1 MKDVRDQYSK
11 FYNIA
16 LIKLYH
22 QSKKKK
28 FKCAFIRLLKFNN
41 HIHYYISLQRLWGKM
56 YSISSIL
63 LYEVFVMIDDTFI
76 CKTYILKF
84 VLYLALLNFL
94 EHIKSGRKVW
104 TNKFF
109 LYLQYIYIYIYKINF
124 CPIFGAF
131 L

>member
-63 LYEVFVMIDDTFI
+63 LYEVFVMIDDT
-76 CKTYILKF
+76 LF
-84 VLYLALLNFL
+84 VRPMY
-94 EHIKSGRKVW
+94 
-104 TNKFF
+104 
-109 LYLQYIYIYIYKINF
+109 
-124 CPIFGAF
+124 
-131 L
+131 

>member
-28 FKCAFIRLLKFNN
+28 FKRAFIRLLKFTN
-41 HIHYYISLQRLWGKM
+41 HIQYYISLQRLWSKI
-56 YSISSIL
+56 YSISIIL
-63 LYEVFVMIDDTFI
+63 LCEVFVMIDNTFI
-76 CKTYILKF
+76 CKTYVLKF

-104 TNKFF
+104 N
-109 LYLQYIYIYIYKINF
+109 
-124 CPIFGAF
+124 
-131 L
+131 